1 MIGWRARGGF
11 LVPPGN
17 PTVELEM
24 MQIPPDFVVK
34 SQAIDSTEVILSLI
48 RRPKVVQ
55 TLHRNRKSRL
65 ELLFI
70 SETHR
75 STTKSDGMCEK
86 GGYAHQPIVSTLASR
101 RSLTDM
107 RTTCRV

>member
-1 MIGWRARGGF
+1 MEGF
-11 LVPPGN
+11 F
-17 PTVELEM
+17 
-24 MQIPPDFVVK
+24 QIPPDLVVK

-75 STTKSDGMCEK
+75 STTKSSMQAWPAPPRMQTAWNGISV
-86 GGYAHQPIVSTLASR
+86 GIRWNV
-101 RSLTDM
+101 
-107 RTTCRV
+107 